1 MKYLREKKTLKS
13 SNKKLLKR
21 LQSSTNHSRSNEE
34 NELLAKSILKT
45 QRNKKDDL
53 SLKYKIILNFP

>member
-21 LQSSTNHSRSNEE
+21 LHSSTNNPRSNEE
-34 NELLAKSILKT
+34 NELLAKDILNSSKI
-45 QRNKKDDL
+45 QRNKINSKPQYP
-53 SLKYKIILNFP
+53 SYF